1 MDENVLKK
9 IIDLLYTSVISE
21 GGDGDAY
28 WYSRFESIENVK
40 KLIEE
45 YNEEKKTGWIIDDK
59 EGDNYITWKPNDEY
73 AEEWIIITD
82 NETVFNNAPSYIIL
96 KVKY

>member
-1 MDENVLKK
+1 MDEIVLKK
-9 IIDLLYTSVISE
+9 IIDLLYTSVKSE

-45 YNEEKKTGWIIDDK
+45 YNEEKKTGWIIDC
-59 EGDNYITWKPNDEY
+59 EYDNRLIWMPDDEY
-73 AEEWIIITD
+73 AQECIIITD
-82 NETVFNNAPSYIIL
+82 NEIVFNNAPSYIIL
-96 KVKY
+96 KIKY